1 MRKVVVTGLGLSTPL
16 GSCVKTFWK
25 RLLLGQSGIQSLKD
39 ITSFKDI
46 PCQVAGLVHT
56 GTAAGEFNPEKYV
69 KKSAMTTMSRCS
81 LYSLG
86 VATEA
91 LEDAEWMPDKRS
103 ESDQLA
109 TGVCIGNGGTSY
121 VQEFMDAYQL
131 LKDGQYRKISPYT
144 IPILLP
150 NMPSGH
156 ISMHFKLKGPN
167 HCVSTACS
175 SGLHSIG
182 DSAQMIARGACDVMV
197 AGSVD
202 FSINPIVLAGFCRA
216 KALATKFNSEPQK
229 ASRPFDS
236 RRNGFVPSE
245 GAGIVILEELE
256 HAKHR
261 KANIYAEILGYGMS
275 SDAYHITSPLEDG
288 NGAARAMEAALT
300 DARIDLKAV
309 GHVNTHATSTPL
321 GDLAE
326 NNAIKQLFGRF
337 TNDLLVYAPKGA
349 LGHLLG
355 ACGTVEAIVTILS
368 VKNGIIPPNLN
379 LEERSREF
387 DLNYVTGQPVEWTR
401 INGQPRI
408 ALTNSFGFGGTNA
421 SLCIGEYIDDSSSRN
436 I

>member
-1 MRKVVVTGLGLSTPL
+1 MRRVVVTGLGLCTPL
-16 GSCVKTFWK
+16 GSCVDTVWK
-25 RLLLGQSGIQSLKD
+25 RLLLGQSGIQSLKNVA
-39 ITSFKDI
+39 SFKDF
-46 PCQVAGLVHT
+46 PCQVAGLVPI

-69 KKSAMTTMSRCS
+69 KKSVMKTMSQYS
-81 LYSLG
+81 VYSLG

-91 LEDAEWMPDKRS
+91 LGDAEWMPDKRS
-103 ESDQLA
+103 ESDQLV
-109 TGVCIGNGGTSY
+109 TGVCIGSAGTSY
-121 VQEFMDAYQL
+121 VQEIIDAHQL

-202 FSINPIVLAGFCRA
+202 FSIN
-216 KALATKFNSEPQK
+216 KFNSEPQK

-326 NNAIKQLFGRF
+326 NSAIKQLFGRF

-349 LGHLLG
+349 MGHLLG
-355 ACGTVEAIVTILS
+355 ASGTVEAIVTILS

-379 LEERSREF
+379 LEERSKEF
-387 DLNYVTGQPVEWTR
+387 
-401 INGQPRI
+401 
-408 ALTNSFGFGGTNA
+408 
-421 SLCIGEYIDDSSSRN
+421 EYIDDSS
-436 I
+436 